1 MAGPKT
7 KGKSMDK
14 KCARYKTQNRRESNK
29 AKKILKEEKRQERFA
44 KRREQRKLKATNPE
58 FEKISGDDE

>member
-14 KCARYKTQNRRESNK
+14 KCKRYKDQHRREKNK
-29 AKKILKEEKRQERFA
+29 EKKVLKEAKRQARFEKYRERRQA
-44 KRREQRKLKATNPE
+44 KATNPE
-58 FEKISGDDE
+58 FEKVSGDE

>member
-14 KCARYKTQNRRESNK
+14 KCKRYKDQHRRENNK
-29 AKKILKEEKRQERFA
+29 IAKVLKEAKRQERFA
-44 KRREQRKLKATNPE
+44 KRREERKVRATNPE
-58 FEKISGDDE
+58 LEKISGDE